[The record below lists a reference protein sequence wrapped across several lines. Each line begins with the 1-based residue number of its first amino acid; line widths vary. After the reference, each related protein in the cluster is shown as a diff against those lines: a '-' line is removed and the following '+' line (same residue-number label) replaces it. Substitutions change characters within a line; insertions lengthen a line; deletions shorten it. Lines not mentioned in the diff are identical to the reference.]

1 MLTNIKLK
9 TSQKIL
15 FEKILKA
22 TVYIQR
28 DFPWLYNL
36 LDETPLLLKN
46 FKKVNISKK
55 DLKIYLEELVSQIDY
70 YKKTNNKEKTL
81 KKSVKFNK

>member
-15 FEKILKA
+15 LEKILKA

-55 DLKIYLEELVSQIDY
+55 DLKTYLEELVSQIDY

>member
-15 FEKILKA
+15 LEKILKA